1 MKKALILGITGQD
14 GSYLAEFLLNKGYE
28 VHGLIRKSS
37 TGNTKNIKHILDKI
51 TLHRGDMLDVT
62 SLYKAIKEVEPDEIY
77 NEADQDHVSWSY
89 DSPGYSCDITG
100 GAVGKVLEAIRQI
113 NPKIKFFQPVSSNMF
128 GKTDISPQDEN
139 TPFRPQSP
147 YAAAKVLAFELARYY
162 RDVFG
167 MFVSTGIF
175 YNHESPRRTEEY
187 VTGKIV
193 HAAARIKLGLQEKLY
208 LGDLSTRVDF
218 GYAPDYMDAA
228 WNILQQESP
237 DDFIICTGEAH
248 SIQEFLEEAFNYLE
262 LDPEKYVEFDKQFV
276 RPGKTSDL
284 VGDFSKATKA
294 FNYQPTVKFKELV
307 KILVDAAM
315 ETVKKEKY
323 LKDMPK

>member
-1 MKKALILGITGQD
+1 
-14 GSYLAEFLLNKGYE
+14 
-28 VHGLIRKSS
+28 
-37 TGNTKNIKHILDKI
+37 
-51 TLHRGDMLDVT
+51 
-62 SLYKAIKEVEPDEIY
+62 
-77 NEADQDHVSWSY
+77 
-89 DSPGYSCDITG
+89 
-100 GAVGKVLEAIRQI
+100 
-113 NPKIKFFQPVSSNMF
+113 MF
-128 GKTDISPQDEN
+128 GKTDTSPQTES

-147 YAAAKVLAFELARYY
+147 YAAAKVLAYVLCRYY

-193 HAAARIKLGLQEKLY
+193 HAAARIKLGLQDKLY

-218 GYAPDYMDAA
+218 GYAPDYVEAA
-228 WNILQQESP
+228 WNILQLEKP
-237 DDFIICTGEAH
+237 DDFVVCTGEAH
-248 SIQEFLEEAFNYLE
+248 SIQEFLEESFRYLG
-262 LDPEKYVEFDKQFV
+262 LDPEKYVEFDKKFI

-294 FNYQPTVKFKELV
+294 FGYQPKVKFQELV

-323 LKDMPK
+323 LKDMPNS